1 MKTRLIYLL
10 CAFFIVSFTND
21 IYAQKVKSNQKS
33 ESTDSLTVSTSNKK
47 EEKNRN
53 EMLNASSPSQPRQI
67 NIGIPA
73 GGDLLIMEN
82 GVPGVYSFFP
92 QIVTSV
98 WKYDSNIGRI
108 GLLSLAEGA
117 LTFGKIGFCVDSYDR
132 EPGSKFKGFF
142 QAKVNSFGSLVYSG
156 NISGPIGTKGWGYI
170 LGMHETYGQKNGIN
184 RGYDRW
190 SDERMEMFKA
200 GISKKYKNG
209 NVNILYK
216 HAKEYLDLSN
226 NLPFVYQGNGK
237 FTEMPGFNLGMDS
250 YILGSGNIA
259 YADAN
264 TKASVKYNLGDD
276 KANYTTSDAIYL
288 NGNHKF
294 KNGFKLMYTSM
305 YMHSLSPFQVQFPLS
320 LGSASTDAAN
330 QFYMHGTT
338 TAYTGIAQQVVN
350 EYIEPTEINTSLT
363 RMELTKK
370 YGDHNLRLGL
380 TEQYYATGMQKTN
393 MSMYYQTATAAP
405 QLLDWKIYYPT
416 YHMFVPA
423 TNADGI
429 VTIPG
434 SEGKVTTNKTALYLS
449 DDFKIGKI
457 FDITVGGRIEKEDD
471 QDTHDQYANSY
482 VYDRPLMV
490 TNFKNKFNKVGV
502 ASFVA
507 KVTNDFGFLGD
518 ITYNDYFN
526 KYYDY
531 PDAQKDALGNPITT
545 TTSITNAS
553 GATLSVPVAQ
563 TTMAKSNQIKV
574 LFLGAGI
581 YYNHGDLLSV
591 VSKVTSS
598 QKLNNIT
605 SMDIY
610 DPSDVN
616 HITKMNVNPIIY
628 DIKTLGWTTDIVTSP
643 FKNFNLHYLLTLQNP
658 QYQRYSV
665 SAFGAT
671 YSYNN
676 NTVPALSKVLMEI
689 DPSYKLGDFKIW
701 ASMRYFGKQYGNLSN
716 SIYYNAWWENF
727 AGVDYRLSRN
737 CDMKLQVVNF
747 LNQKGISGTLQ
758 GADQITTALEPSYI
772 GKVMTA
778 NAIRPRTIE
787 FTVNFKL

>member
-1 MKTRLIYLL
+1 MKTKLIYLL

-21 IYAQKVKSNQKS
+21 IYAQKAKAKSNQNS

-67 NIGIPA
+67 NIGIPP
-73 GGDLLIMEN
+73 GGDLLILEN
-82 GVPGVYSFFP
+82 GVPGVYQFMP

-98 WKYDSNIGRI
+98 WKYDSNIGKV

-117 LTFGKIGFCVDSYDR
+117 LTFGKIGFCVNSYDR

-142 QAKVNSFGSLVYSG
+142 SAKVNNFGSLVYSG

-184 RGYDRW
+184 RGYSRW

-209 NVNILYK
+209 NVNLLYK
-216 HAKEYLDLSN
+216 HAVEFLDINN
-226 NLPFVYQGNGK
+226 NLPFIYNGNGN
-237 FTEMPGFNLGMDS
+237 FSEMPGFKLGMDS
-250 YILGSGNIA
+250 YTLKSGDIA

-264 TKASVKYNLGDD
+264 TKASVKYNMGDE
-276 KANYTTSDAIYL
+276 KYNNTTSDAIYL

-294 KNGFKLMYTSM
+294 KNGFALMYTSM
-305 YMHSLSPFQVQFPLS
+305 YMHSKSPFLIQFPLS
-320 LGSASTDAAN
+320 LGVATTDANN
-330 QFYMHGTT
+330 QFFMYGTT
-338 TAYTGIAQQVVN
+338 TPYTGNAQQVVTQM
-350 EYIEPTEINTSLT
+350 IEPTNIDQSLT
-363 RMELTKK
+363 RVELTKK
-370 YGDHNLRLGL
+370 YGAHSLRLGL
-380 TEQYYATGMQKTN
+380 TEQYYATGLQKTN
-393 MSMYYQTATAAP
+393 AAMYYQTATANP
-405 QLLDWKIYYPT
+405 QLLDWKTWVPS
-416 YHMFVPA
+416 YHIFAKA

-434 SEGKVTTNKTALYLS
+434 SESKVKLNKTALYFS
-449 DDFKIGKI
+449 DDFSVGKI
-457 FDITVGGRIEKEDD
+457 FDFTVGGRIEKEDD
-471 QDTHDQYANSY
+471 RETHDQYANAY
-482 VYDRPLMV
+482 IKDRPLMV
-490 TNFKNKFNKVGV
+490 TDFKNKFNHVGV
-502 ASFVA
+502 ASFIA
-507 KVTNDFGFLGD
+507 KVTHDFGFLGD
-518 ITYNDYFN
+518 ITYNDYLSR
-526 KYYDY
+526 YYDY
-531 PDAQKDALGNPITT
+531 PADQKDALGNPISTKDAAGNP
-545 TTSITNAS
+545 I
-553 GATLSVPVAQ
+553 AQ
-563 TTMAKSNQIKV
+563 TTVAKTNQIKV
-574 LFLGAGI
+574 LFLGGGI
-581 YYNHGDLLSV
+581 YYNHGDLLSI

-605 SMDIY
+605 NMDIY

-628 DIKTLGWTTDIVTSP
+628 DIKTFGWTTDIVTSP

-658 QYQRYSV
+658 QYKRYSV

-676 NTVPALSKVLMEI
+676 NSVPALSKVLMEI

-701 ASMRYFGKQYGNLSN
+701 ASLRYFGKQYGNLSN
-716 SIYYNAWWENF
+716 SIYYKAWWENF

-758 GADQITTALEPSYI
+758 GADQITAAQEPNYI
-772 GKVMTA
+772 GKIMTA
-778 NAIRPRTIE
+778 NCIRPRTIE
-787 FTVNFKL
+787 FTINLKL

>member
-1 MKTRLIYLL
+1 MKTKQLMVL
-10 CAFFIVSFTND
+10 CTAVIFSFANEL
-21 IYAQKVKSNQKS
+21 YSQKS
-33 ESTDSLTVSTSNKK
+33 VSAKKVQATDSISSPVSNKK

-67 NIGIPA
+67 NIGIPP

-82 GVPGVYSFFP
+82 GVPGVYQFMP

-98 WKYDSNIGRI
+98 WKKDESIGRI

-117 LTFGKIGFCVDSYDR
+117 LTFGKIGFCVNSYDR

-142 QAKVNSFGSLVYSG
+142 SARVNNFGSLVYSG
-156 NISGPIGTKGWGYI
+156 NISGPIGNKGWGYV

-184 RGYDRW
+184 RGYSRW

-209 NVNILYK
+209 NVNLLYK
-216 HAKEYLDLSN
+216 HAVEYLDINN
-226 NLPFVYQGNGK
+226 NLPFIYKGNGN
-237 FTEMPGFNLGMDS
+237 FTEMPGFKLGMDS
-250 YILGSGNIA
+250 YTLKSGDIA

-264 TKASVKYNLGDD
+264 SKASVKYNIGDA
-276 KANYTTSDAIYL
+276 KYNNNTSDALYL
-288 NGNHKF
+288 NGNHNF

-305 YMHSLSPFQVQFPLS
+305 YMHSKSPFQVQFPLS
-320 LGSASTDAAN
+320 LGVATTDANN
-330 QFYMHGTT
+330 QFFMHGTT
-338 TAYTGIAQQVVN
+338 TAYAGNAQQIVTQM
-350 EYIEPTEINTSLT
+350 IEPTNIDQSLS
-363 RMELTKK
+363 RVELTKK
-370 YGDHNLRLGL
+370 YGTHNFRLGL
-380 TEQYYATGMQKTN
+380 TEQYYATGLQKTDGA
-393 MSMYYQTATAAP
+393 MYYQTATADP
-405 QLLDWKIYYPT
+405 KLLDWKTYYAA

-434 SEGKVTTNKTALYLS
+434 SEYKIKTNKTALFLS
-449 DDFKIGKI
+449 DDFTVGKI
-457 FDITVGGRIEKEDD
+457 FDFTVGGRIEKEDD
-471 QDTHDQYANSY
+471 EETHDQYANTY
-482 VYDRPLMV
+482 IYDRSLMV
-490 TNFKNKFNKVGV
+490 TKFNNKYNHVGV

-507 KVTNDFGFLGD
+507 KVTHDFGFLGD
-518 ITYNDYFN
+518 ITYNDYITR
-526 KYYDY
+526 YYDY
-531 PDAQKDALGNPITT
+531 PTNQKDALGNPITT
-545 TTSITNAS
+545 KTSITDAN
-553 GATLSVPVAQ
+553 GATQSVPVAQ
-563 TTMAKSNQIKV
+563 TTDIHTGRIKV
-574 LFLGAGI
+574 LFLGGGI

-610 DPSDVN
+610 DPADVN
-616 HITKMNVNPIIY
+616 HITKMNVNPIVY

-658 QYQRYSV
+658 QYKRYSV
-665 SAFGAT
+665 SAFGQT

-689 DPSYKLGDFKIW
+689 DPSYQLGDFRIW
-701 ASMRYFGKQYGNLSN
+701 ASLRYFGKQYGNLSN
-716 SIYYNAWWENF
+716 SIYYKPWWENF

-758 GADQITTALEPSYI
+758 GADQITSAMEPAYI
-772 GKVMTA
+772 GKIMNA

-787 FTVNFKL
+787 FTVNLKL